1 MHNELE
7 GIGSLLNRGADQPSF
22 KQFRMIVSVG
32 LTAMEYNDWFLNGFV
47 FARIAV
53 FVMWIVIDATHSVG
67 TSKHLTVNA

>member
-1 MHNELE
+1 
-7 GIGSLLNRGADQPSF
+7 
-22 KQFRMIVSVG
+22 MIVSVG